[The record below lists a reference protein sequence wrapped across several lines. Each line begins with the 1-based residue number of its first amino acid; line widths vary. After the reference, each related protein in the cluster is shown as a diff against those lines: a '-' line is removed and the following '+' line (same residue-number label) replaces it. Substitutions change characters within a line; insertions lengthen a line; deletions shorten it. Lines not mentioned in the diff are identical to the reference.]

1 MQALLAANGITL
13 HSNTKETADKS
24 LPWGIRCTETPAG
37 LMVNQVRRASAAA
50 KAGISAH
57 DVIIALDGI
66 KADSKQLAVVLMA
79 QSEIDCHLFRRDE
92 LMCVSVAANVASE
105 MVDRQQDKAGT
116 ASPHKVN
123 LKLEKLGFDK
133 WLTPD
138 FVKS

>member
-1 MQALLAANGITL
+1 M
-13 HSNTKETADKS
+13 
-24 LPWGIRCTETPAG
+24 
-37 LMVNQVRRASAAA
+37 NQVRRASAAA

-66 KADSKQLAVVLMA
+66 KADSKQLAAVSMA
-79 QSEIDCHLFRRDE
+79 QSETDCHLFRRDE
-92 LMCVSVAANVASE
+92 LMCVSVTANVASE
-105 MVDRQQDKAGT
+105 IRDSQQDKVGT

-123 LKLEKLGFDK
+123 LKLEKLGFDQ